1 MKYLPLFSNIVVF
14 MIRVTFFRD
23 CMYSAEAWSA
33 CSCNGTQTRE
43 IHVQQ
48 QPQCG
53 GTPCPPTTRVCP
65 APKEM
70 DCKYVSSPWSPCGCE
85 GTQNR
90 THVMISTPVCGGQP
104 CPNTS
109 ETRSCI
115 KPGTC
120 SASNITLISYNLL
133 VIVVVVPIVAICM
146 ITLCVSLLI
155 RGKKKKIEKREELKN
170 KEKIAA
176 IANAAYSPGVDHI
189 YENPYEY
196 PK

>member
-1 MKYLPLFSNIVVF
+1 
-14 MIRVTFFRD
+14 MIRVTFYRN

-53 GTPCPPTTRVCP
+53 GNPCPPNTRVCP
-65 APKEM
+65 TPKEM

-109 ETRSCI
+109 ETRFCI

-120 SASNITLISYNLL
+120 SASKMTQNLL
-133 VIVVVVPIVAICM
+133 VIVVVVPIVAIGM
-146 ITLCVSLLI
+146 VILWVSLLV
-155 RGKKKKIEKREELKN
+155 RRKKKKT
-170 KEKIAA
+170 EKIKK
-176 IANAAYSPGVDHI
+176 
-189 YENPYEY
+189 
-196 PK
+196 PKKVKLEL